1 MEMPKISI
9 VVPVYKAESFLHVC
23 VNSILVQTYTDFEL
37 ILVDDGSPDDSGVLC
52 DEFASS
58 DDRIRVLHKKNG
70 GVSSARNLGMS
81 VASGEWLCF
90 IDSDDF
96 VDQTYLEDFLK
107 LPKSD
112 LLIQGYVTEK
122 NNTRIGLHQLQSQY
136 ESLTDII
143 LDAEH
148 KQVLNSPCVKLFS
161 RKVVEDFCIRFDV
174 NTSYGEDHLFTL
186 AYLIHTTSIA
196 VSTKMGYHQRI
207 LSSESLSQRIVPPK
221 FLLYYVVKLKETTSC
236 LFDFT
241 KEKKLLAV
249 YNNIVY
255 NHLRLYIKNFFLLQ
269 TGYKQYLLEKS
280 QFCRIVIDFYY
291 GVPFLGKLFYFLYT
305 STPAKFSFFVFSH
318 LVKNKR

>member
-1 MEMPKISI
+1 MPKISI

-23 VNSILVQTYTDFEL
+23 VNSILAQTYTNFEL
-37 ILVDDGSPDDSGVLC
+37 ILVDDGSPDDSGALC

-122 NNTRIGLHQLQSQY
+122 NNTRIALHQLQSQY

-161 RKVVEDFCIRFDV
+161 RKVVEDFYIRFDV

-186 AYLIHTTSIA
+186 AYLKHTTSVA

-269 TGYKQYLLEKS
+269 TGYKQYLLEKN
-280 QFCRIVIDFYY
+280 QFCKIIIDFYF
-291 GVPFLGKLFYFLYT
+291 GVPLLGKLFYILYT

-318 LVKNKR
+318 LVKNRK

>member
-1 MEMPKISI
+1 MSDNPKVSV
-9 VVPVYKAESFLHVC
+9 VVPVYKVEKYIKKC
-23 VNSILVQTYTDFEL
+23 VNSIINQTYKNLEI
-37 ILVDDGSPDDSGVLC
+37 ILVDDGSTDNSTKSCDDWAQK
-52 DEFASS
+52 DK
-58 DDRIRVLHKKNG
+58 RVKVIHKKNG

-122 NNTRIGLHQLQSQY
+122 NNTRIALHQLQSQY
-136 ESLTDII
+136 KSLTDII

-186 AYLIHTTSIA
+186 AYLKHTTSVA

-280 QFCRIVIDFYY
+280 QFLSSFIIISEITKIQF
-291 GVPFLGKLFYFLYT
+291 PQNLY
-305 STPAKFSFFVFSH
+305 SF
-318 LVKNKR
+318 